1 MVKRNL
7 LKEEFPELESSDVEI
22 NFDSYNTDFDK
33 ESDNICS
40 EYISTSDSDSNVVL
54 AMFPSQACIPCAI
67 VFSTKN

>member
-40 EYISTSDSDSNVVL
+40 ESGVDGACFKSS
-54 AMFPSQACIPCAI
+54 PSSQPVCLLQDAQEAGR
-67 VFSTKN
+67 